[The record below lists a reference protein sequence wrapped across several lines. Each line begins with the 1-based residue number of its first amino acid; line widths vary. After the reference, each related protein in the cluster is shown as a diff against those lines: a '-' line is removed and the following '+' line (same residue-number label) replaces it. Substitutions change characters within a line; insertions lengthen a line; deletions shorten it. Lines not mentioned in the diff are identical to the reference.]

1 MGGRGTHIT
10 CKVTLTALSHFG
22 DHRAACKSTEKG
34 SGGPEFYSAL
44 GVPGLYRCARAGRTK
59 VLPGG
64 QVCAAR
70 LALCSHA
77 TAARSGAAGGGEK
90 STRREK
96 MRARSPE
103 AAAANDTARISCS
116 WRYWNHPAA
125 LPDVNVG
132 AKNEK
137 RKCVARWLAGART
150 LCKGVAVATQVRAR
164 AGAGGL
170 AHLIL

>member
-1 MGGRGTHIT
+1 MGGRGTHVT

-77 TAARSGAAGGGEK
+77 TAARSGAAGGG
-90 STRREK
+90 REG
-96 MRARSPE
+96 
-103 AAAANDTARISCS
+103 
-116 WRYWNHPAA
+116 Y
-125 LPDVNVG
+125 
-132 AKNEK
+132 
-137 RKCVARWLAGART
+137 
-150 LCKGVAVATQVRAR
+150 VATQNAR
-164 AGAGGL
+164 AASSVSQIDWYGQNL
-170 AHLIL
+170 LLL

>member
-64 QVCAAR
+64 QVGAAR
-70 LALCSHA
+70 LARSSLA
-77 TAARSGAAGGGEK
+77 TVARSGAAVGGGEGHA
-90 STRREK
+90 TRQ
-96 MRARSPE
+96 
-103 AAAANDTARISCS
+103 N
-116 WRYWNHPAA
+116 
-125 LPDVNVG
+125 
-132 AKNEK
+132 
-137 RKCVARWLAGART
+137 
-150 LCKGVAVATQVRAR
+150 AR
-164 AGAGGL
+164 AGSSGSPRNRHGQYL
-170 AHLIL
+170 LLLEILEPPSGFA

>member
-44 GVPGLYRCARAGRTK
+44 GVPGLYRCARARRTK

-77 TAARSGAAGGGEK
+77 TAARSGAAGGGREEHAARKK
-90 STRREK
+90 S
-96 MRARSPE
+96 RAES
-103 AAAANDTARISCS
+103 
-116 WRYWNHPAA
+116 
-125 LPDVNVG
+125 
-132 AKNEK
+132 
-137 RKCVARWLAGART
+137 
-150 LCKGVAVATQVRAR
+150 RAS
-164 AGAGGL
+164 GS
-170 AHLIL
+170 

>member
-77 TAARSGAAGGGEK
+77 TAARSGAAGGG
-90 STRREK
+90 REEHA
-96 MRARSPE
+96 AR
-103 AAAANDTARISCS
+103 
-116 WRYWNHPAA
+116 
-125 LPDVNVG
+125 
-132 AKNEK
+132 KN
-137 RKCVARWLAGART
+137 
-150 LCKGVAVATQVRAR
+150 AR
-164 AGAGGL
+164 AESRGSGSE
-170 AHLIL
+170 